1 LAIGAP
7 YEDNGVV
14 YIHLGTST
22 GVKQTPS
29 QIIKASDLPNEIQ
42 NIKTFGYSL
51 SGLIQ
56 IIFYVISIIESLENE
71 SSL

>member
-14 YIHLGTST
+14 YIHLGTSN
-22 GVKQTPS
+22 GVKETPS
-29 QIIKASDLPNEIQ
+29 QIIKASELPNEIR

-51 SGLIQ
+51 SGL
-56 IIFYVISIIESLENE
+56 VEIIEFKLFFMGF
-71 SSL
+71 

>member
-7 YEDNGVV
+7 YEDNGVI
-14 YIHLGTST
+14 YIHSGTSN
-22 GVKQTPS
+22 GVKETPS
-29 QIIKASDLPNEIQ
+29 QIIKASELPYEFR

-56 IIFYVISIIESLENE
+56 IIEFKLFFI
-71 SSL
+71 

>member
-22 GVKQTPS
+22 GVKETPS
-29 QIIKASDLPNEIQ
+29 QIIRASDLPMEVKNL

-51 SGLIQ
+51 SGSIQ
-56 IIFYVISIIESLENE
+56 IIQVL
-71 SSL
+71 